1 MYCKYVLYRIKLMTE
16 NKNISSQIL
25 KKTYKVRSKNVF
37 MKLYENKIYQK
48 KPHLYAHVIYEAS
61 LL

>member
-1 MYCKYVLYRIKLMTE
+1 MTE